1 LEASVRVLLPAIAL
15 SWCLASV
22 AAARVLVV
30 GVDGGSWNVIDPL
43 LAAGE
48 LPHLAELIERG
59 VSADLATVE
68 PVTSPVVWTS
78 IATGRGPEAHGVTD
92 FFSTRAHVKVPTIY
106 ERLAVSGLRV
116 GLYDVLM
123 TWPPASLPGG
133 FVVPGWLRRDETT
146 WPPDAL
152 ATDGPPLFRTVY
164 QAIPT
169 NREYLEQA
177 RREGLEKLRA
187 LGYIE

>member
-1 LEASVRVLLPAIAL
+1 MRVLLPAIAL

-68 PVTSPVVWTS
+68 PVT
-78 IATGRGPEAHGVTD
+78 
-92 FFSTRAHVKVPTIY
+92 
-106 ERLAVSGLRV
+106 
-116 GLYDVLM
+116 
-123 TWPPASLPGG
+123 
-133 FVVPGWLRRDETT
+133 
-146 WPPDAL
+146 
-152 ATDGPPLFRTVY
+152 
-164 QAIPT
+164 
-169 NREYLEQA
+169 
-177 RREGLEKLRA
+177 
-187 LGYIE
+187 